1 MDVDVK
7 HSRDLLLLYGI
18 LLFFISPLFPF
29 QWCWPCSNW
38 HYSCYNGCGHP
49 PKMIQWCF
57 LQLLSYGAL
66 LQHRGISWFLVNKKK
81 EFFKKKLFCK
91 LKKIVFGARFFHEWN
106 EGKIHNSTFKSQN
119 QMRHLHTFLW
129 NCFDFF
135 FNFMI
140 CVQDINLAL
149 KESRHCYSLQKGFY
163 YILNT
168 KQFFSILSK

>member
-91 LKKIVFGARFFHEWN
+91 LKKVVLGDIFFMNETREKFIIQLLRVKIRCDTCILFFEIVL
-106 EGKIHNSTFKSQN
+106 I
-119 QMRHLHTFLW
+119 
-129 NCFDFF
+129 
-135 FNFMI
+135 
-140 CVQDINLAL
+140 
-149 KESRHCYSLQKGFY
+149 
-163 YILNT
+163 
-168 KQFFSILSK
+168 FFSILWFVFKI